1 MSQVIYESRD
11 EVERRPAGDGGRSEF
26 ECPPV
31 PPLAPIT
38 LFLGVCAIGS
48 LIGIPG
54 LAIGVAGTLT
64 GLISMRQIRRAEG
77 ELGGGMLAKIGFL
90 LSVLFLV
97 SGSALH
103 AYTYVN
109 ELPEGHERIAFR
121 WLSSQPIANTKE
133 KGVEFTP
140 EVAALEGKP
149 IFIKGYMYPTQSRV
163 NLSEFVLVKDNK
175 DCCFGGNPNLTD
187 MIVVKLKD
195 GLRVNHRDG
204 LLVSVAGTF
213 HARGLVQSGVLAG
226 VYTIEGTHFQ

>member
-11 EVERRPAGDGGRSEF
+11 EVERPLAVDGGRSEF

-38 LFLGVCAIGS
+38 LFLGVCAIAS

-54 LAIGVAGTLT
+54 LAIGVAGALT
-64 GLISMRQIRRAEG
+64 GMISLRQISRAEG
-77 ELGGGMLAKIGFL
+77 ELGGRMLAKIGFL
-90 LSVLFLV
+90 LSLLFLV

-103 AYTYVN
+103 AYTYVT
-109 ELPEGHERIAFR
+109 ELPEGHERVAFR
-121 WLSSQPIANTKE
+121 WLSSQPIAKSKE
-133 KGVEFTP
+133 GELQFSP
-140 EVAALEGKP
+140 EVAALDGKP
-149 IFIKGYMYPTQSRV
+149 IFIKGYMYPTQTRV
-163 NLSEFVLVKDNK
+163 NLHEFVLVKDNK

-195 GLRVNHRDG
+195 GMRVNHKDAV
-204 LLVSVAGTF
+204 LVSVAGTF